1 MFHESLKLISLM
13 LLWVIVAAVL
23 TDCEARSLVDRSENS
38 DSNGSSTNRSAA
50 EYQLQEYAEFMKSYM
65 NQSVEPCENFYEYAC
80 GNYRNV
86 KPDRYSPGSRS
97 NLGDVACILASRISS
112 GIVGCRLT
120 NSLSPWRLSNG

>member
-65 NQSVEPCENFYEYAC
+65 NQSRALREFLRVCLWKLSERKA
-80 GNYRNV
+80 
-86 KPDRYSPGSRS
+86 GS
-97 NLGDVACILASRISS
+97 V
-112 GIVGCRLT
+112 LT
-120 NSLSPWRLSNG
+120 GQ